1 MLSSIERGIGIRFP
15 GQAGNLLSNWMI
27 ISPYSC
33 MAVPAVLSMHRLDT
47 NRSSLLFLY
56 NW

>member
-56 NW
+56 N